1 MEHDKLELV
10 RQALAELGDVSAE
23 ELATFI
29 ERRHGLRID
38 PRYIPLMRASLRG
51 RELLGRGRDI
61 AKSRLEIRGS
71 TDGSARSDV
80 A

>member
-23 ELATFI
+23 DLTAFI
-29 ERRHGLRID
+29 EQRHGLRID

-51 RELLGRGRDI
+51 RELLDRDRDI
-61 AKSRLEIRGS
+61 AKILSETRGS
-71 TDGSARSDV
+71 TDGSAWPDV